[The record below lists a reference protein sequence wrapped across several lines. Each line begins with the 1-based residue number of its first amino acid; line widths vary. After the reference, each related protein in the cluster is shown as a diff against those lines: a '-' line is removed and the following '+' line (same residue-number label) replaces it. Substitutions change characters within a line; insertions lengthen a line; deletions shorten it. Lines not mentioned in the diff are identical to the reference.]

1 MLALVDAD
9 AAKVGEKI
17 GDLAIESMDDLS
29 TVVRDRGIK
38 IGIIATPAAVAQEVA
53 DQLVAAGVCSILNFA
68 PAVVAVPDTVSLRKV
83 DLAIELQILSFYQS
97 HPQRSRRQA
106 EDLVST
112 GSAEPR
118 PSLVGYPVNLLVA
131 GRRCLVV
138 GAGRIAAR
146 KIESLLAAGADLVV
160 VAPEA
165 GAEVRGWAGE
175 GRLTLVER
183 AFEPADVDGAWLVVT
198 ATDVPEVNRAAF
210 EAGEA
215 RRIFVNSADDPA
227 NCSFTLMSVVRRGD
241 IVVSIGTNGR
251 SPALATY
258 LKEHVRDEMGPEYGT
273 LLELLS
279 EAREEIRATGRSSE
293 DSDWRAAIDSGIL
306 ELIREGRESEARELL
321 RSCL

>member
-1 MLALVDAD
+1 M
-9 AAKVGEKI
+9 
-17 GDLAIESMDDLS
+17 S
-29 TVVRDRGIK
+29 
-38 IGIIATPAAVAQEVA
+38 P
-53 DQLVAAGVCSILNFA
+53 
-68 PAVVAVPDTVSLRKV
+68 
-83 DLAIELQILSFYQS
+83 
-97 HPQRSRRQA
+97 
-106 EDLVST
+106 
-112 GSAEPR
+112 SAR

-131 GRRCLVV
+131 GRRCVVV

-146 KIESLLAAGADLVV
+146 KIEALLEAGAVVSV
-160 VAPEA
+160 VAPQV
-165 GAEVRGWAGE
+165 GPEVRAWADA
-175 GRLTLVER
+175 GRLTLAER
-183 AFEPADVDGAWLVVT
+183 PFESADVEEAWLVVT
-198 ATDVPEVNRAAF
+198 ATDDPEVNRAVF
-210 EAGEA
+210 VAGEA

-258 LKEHVRDEMGPEYGT
+258 LKEHVRDEMGPEYET

-293 DSDWRAAIDSGIL
+293 DSDWRAAFDSGIL